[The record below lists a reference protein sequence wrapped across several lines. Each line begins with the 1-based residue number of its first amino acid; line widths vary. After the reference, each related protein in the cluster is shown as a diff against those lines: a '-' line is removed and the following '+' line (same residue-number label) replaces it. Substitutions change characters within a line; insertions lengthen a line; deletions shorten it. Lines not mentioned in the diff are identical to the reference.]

1 MEAEEAIWRVVANLS
16 APHAIVI
23 NAPLTFNMNKLGQ
36 AQDFES
42 YEIEEPSDEERAAS
56 RCEDNTGVYL

>member
-1 MEAEEAIWRVVANLS
+1 MK
-16 APHAIVI
+16 
-23 NAPLTFNMNKLGQ
+23 APLTFNMNKLSQ

-56 RCEDNTGVYL
+56 RCEDNTGVYF